1 MDGANLFEHSS
12 LQEER
17 CDRSLTLHRDPQR
30 SELSILPKNA
40 PTLSGRSLYEFR
52 CSAHPTRTKADPAH
66 SNRSLLVIKIH
77 PSFLLKNGGGIDV
90 WVGSLVCDVN
100 DTVAAELAQG
110 LMNISGVEMST
121 DTLFHLV
128 QLLCARLEVAML
140 EKSGYA
146 TLKHFEEWQVAELTQ
161 SLTLAMERRLSIA
174 SIARRCCLSVCH
186 FSRLFKAAYGLP
198 LHKFVT
204 NERIRQA
211 QAQLTSTTKPIAEI
225 ALDCGFADQS
235 SFTRRFTAV
244 AGIAPAMWRKQA
256 DCERIANLSSARP
269 ILNAG
274 CV

>member
-1 MDGANLFEHSS
+1 MDGSNLFKRSN

-17 CDRSLTLHRDPQR
+17 CDRSLTLHRDSQR

-40 PTLSGRSLYEFR
+40 STVLGRSLYEFR
-52 CSAHPTRTKADPAH
+52 CSAHPTRTEANPAH
-66 SNRSLLVIKIH
+66 SIPSLLVIKIH
-77 PSFLLKNGGGIDV
+77 PSFLLKNGGGLDLGA
-90 WVGSLVCDVN
+90 GSLACDVS
-100 DTVAAELAQG
+100 DTVAVELAYG
-110 LMNISGVEMST
+110 LMNMDGVEMST
-121 DTLFHLV
+121 ETLFHLV
-128 QLLCARLEVAML
+128 QLLCARLEAAIL

-161 SLTLAMERRLSIA
+161 SLRLAVERRLSIA

-204 NERIRQA
+204 NERVRHA
-211 QAQLTSTTKPIAEI
+211 QAQLSSTTKPIAEI

-244 AGIAPAMWRKQA
+244 TGIAPAMWRKQA
-256 DCERIANLSSARP
+256 DCERIANMSSAGP
-269 ILNAG
+269 MLNAG